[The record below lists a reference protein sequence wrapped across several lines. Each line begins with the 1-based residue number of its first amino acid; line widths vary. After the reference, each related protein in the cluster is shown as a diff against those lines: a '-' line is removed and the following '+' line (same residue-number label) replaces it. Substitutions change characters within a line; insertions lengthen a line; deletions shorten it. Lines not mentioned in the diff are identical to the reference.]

1 MFIVQTCNKYHQKT
15 YSLLKKYYK
24 LYYDCTLTRK
34 GIYLDRLAGFISV
47 DVAET
52 SS

>member
-1 MFIVQTCNKYHQKT
+1 MFIEQTCNKNHQKA
-15 YSLLKKYYK
+15 YSLLKKWYK

-34 GIYLDRLAGFISV
+34 IIYLERLAGFISAG
-47 DVAET
+47 VAET